1 MMRIETLLVW
11 SYVFHAQQTAL
22 SPFLFFT
29 SFFDY
34 SHRQMTKRGT

>member
-22 SPFLFFT
+22 SPLPGFLHHFLIT
-29 SFFDY
+29 
-34 SHRQMTKRGT
+34 HAAK